1 MRLPGRLA
9 TAGGDS
15 HQCLPCST
23 LVPLDRY
30 LHDKAEIALLGHLS
44 RKTIT
49 IEVKPQMLRL
59 ALVFSPRQGVLMG
72 KSCSGRVELSAF
84 LTLSVC
90 LCCGERVLTF
100 TPFLGCWES
109 LHLGK
114 TLILGR

>member
-1 MRLPGRLA
+1 MTKLRLSYLGTCPGKRF
-9 TAGGDS
+9 
-15 HQCLPCST
+15 
-23 LVPLDRY
+23 
-30 LHDKAEIALLGHLS
+30 
-44 RKTIT
+44 TIEVKPFT
-49 IEVKPQMLRL
+49 IEVKPQMMRL
-59 ALVFSPRQGVLMG
+59 ALVFSPPQGVLMG

-114 TLILGR
+114 TSILGC